1 MVNIKKNHDL
11 GLLILR
17 LAVGLIFVAHGWDK
31 FSGME
36 GMEGTIAFF
45 AQLGMPAFFA
55 YVTAT
60 VEIVAG
66 LALIIGIYTDLA
78 ALLLSIIMFV
88 ALVYVKMVTF
98 KLGLLGG
105 YELDLILLAASLTII
120 FVGPGKHV
128 AMKIRGQH

>member
-1 MVNIKKNHDL
+1 MVNIKKNQDL

-17 LAVGLIFVAHGWDK
+17 LAVGVIFIAHGWAK

-36 GMEGTIAFF
+36 DTIAFF
-45 AQLGMPAFFA
+45 AQLGMPALFA
-55 YVTAT
+55 YAVAAI
-60 VEIVAG
+60 ELVAG
-66 LALIIGIYTDLA
+66 IALVVGIYTDLA
-78 ALLLSIIMFV
+78 ALLIAGIMVV

-105 YELDLILLAASLTII
+105 YELDLILLAGALTIM

-128 AMKIRGQH
+128 AMKLKS

>member
-1 MVNIKKNHDL
+1 MVNIKKNQDL

-17 LAVGLIFVAHGWDK
+17 LAVGVIFIAHGWAK

-36 GMEGTIAFF
+36 DTIAFF
-45 AQLGMPAFFA
+45 AQLGMPALFA
-55 YVTAT
+55 YVVAAI
-60 VEIVAG
+60 ELVAG
-66 LALIIGIYTDLA
+66 IALVVGIYTDLA
-78 ALLLSIIMFV
+78 ALLIAGIMTV

-105 YELDLILLAASLTII
+105 YELDLILLAAALTIM

-128 AMKIRGQH
+128 AMKLKSS

>member
-17 LAVGLIFVAHGWDK
+17 LAVGVVFVAHGWAK

-36 GMEGTIAFF
+36 ETIAFF
-45 AQLGMPAFFA
+45 AQLGMPALFA
-55 YVTAT
+55 YLVAA
-60 VEIVAG
+60 VELLGG

-78 ALLLSIIMFV
+78 ALLLSVVMVV
-88 ALVYVKMVTF
+88 ALVYVKMVKF

-105 YELDLILLAASLTII
+105 YELDLILLASLLTIM
-120 FVGPGKHV
+120 FVGTGKHV
-128 AMKIRGQH
+128 AMKIRGQHY

>member
-31 FSGME
+31 FSEME
-36 GMEGTIAFF
+36 GMGGTITFF

-78 ALLLSIIMFV
+78 ALLLAMVMVV

-105 YELDLILLAASLTII
+105 YELDLILLAASLTIM